1 MKTIMK
7 FRFAVLLCSFIF
19 CMYLPGCKKNM
30 YTPPELS
37 IGLVSD
43 ITFTIAKCNYTI
55 VSDGGKTISA
65 RGICWSTEQEP
76 TVEDF
81 KTADNTWAESF
92 TPIMTGLSFNTTYY
106 VRAYAAN
113 SEGTAY
119 SEEISFTTL
128 NPGLPNVT
136 TSAVTNITQTSAT
149 CGGNVT
155 NSGGTGVAVTARGLC
170 WSTNPNPTISNS
182 YSTNGSGLGTFS
194 YNITGLTYNTTYYV
208 RAYAVNPA
216 GIAYGN
222 EISFTAGQNVTTPI
236 VITNNPTNVSYT
248 SAALG
253 GNITNDGGSSVTARG
268 VCWGNAINP
277 TLSDN
282 FTNNGSGTGSYTSNI
297 NGLTPNTTYH
307 VRAFATNI
315 AGTSYGNDI
324 IFTTNA
330 LTLLTVS
337 TTMVT
342 DITHNS
348 ATSGGNITNDGGSL
362 ITARGVCWNT
372 TNNPVVIDYHTIDG
386 TGNGVFTSNITG
398 LLQGTTYYVRAYA
411 TNSVGTSYGDE
422 ISFTTVTL
430 PSLSTSTVSNITA
443 ISATSGGFISSD
455 GGSSITARGI
465 CWNTSASPTLNDDYT
480 IDGIGS
486 GSFISNLTGLS
497 QGGTYYVRAY
507 ATNSFGTAYGNEVS
521 FTTLDIGQNYQGG
534 IIAYILQPG
543 DPGYITN
550 ETHGLIAAPSDQ
562 STSIRWN
569 NGSNIVT
576 GAIGTALGTGNSNT
590 STIVSI
596 QGAGSYAAQLCYDLV
611 LGGYSDWY
619 LPSIDELNKLY
630 LNRIVIG
637 GFALSSYFSS
647 SEINYNTAWQI
658 SFNYG
663 NYATGYKYY
672 YYYVRAV
679 RSF

>member
-1 MKTIMK
+1 
-7 FRFAVLLCSFIF
+7 
-19 CMYLPGCKKNM
+19 MYLPGCKKNM

>member
-1 MKTIMK
+1 MKK
-7 FRFAVLLCSFIF
+7 FLL
-19 CMYLPGCKKNM
+19 L
-30 YTPPELS
+30 L
-37 IGLVSD
+37 IGLYGVVS
-43 ITFTIAKCNYTI
+43 CSS
-55 VSDGGKTISA
+55 SD
-65 RGICWSTEQEP
+65 EENP
-76 TVEDF
+76 TV
-81 KTADNTWAESF
+81 
-92 TPIMTGLSFNTTYY
+92 I
-106 VRAYAAN
+106 
-113 SEGTAY
+113 
-119 SEEISFTTL
+119 
-128 NPGLPNVT
+128 GLPILSTSINTVT
-136 TSAVTNITQTSAT
+136 STSAI
-149 CGGNVT
+149 
-155 NSGGTGVAVTARGLC
+155 SGGIITSDEGQAVTARGVV
-170 WSTNPNPTISNS
+170 WSTIQNPTISL
-182 YSTNGSGLGTFS
+182 TTKTVDGVGAGTFTS
-194 YNITGLTYNTTYYV
+194 H
-208 RAYAVNPA
+208 
-216 GIAYGN
+216 IA
-222 EISFTAGQNVTTPI
+222 ELAS
-236 VITNNPTNVSYT
+236 
-248 SAALG
+248 
-253 GNITNDGGSSVTARG
+253 
-268 VCWGNAINP
+268 
-277 TLSDN
+277 
-282 FTNNGSGTGSYTSNI
+282 
-297 NGLTPNTTYH
+297 H
-307 VRAFATNI
+307 
-315 AGTSYGNDI
+315 
-324 IFTTNA
+324 
-330 LTLLTVS
+330 
-337 TTMVT
+337 
-342 DITHNS
+342 
-348 ATSGGNITNDGGSL
+348 
-362 ITARGVCWNT
+362 
-372 TNNPVVIDYHTIDG
+372 
-386 TGNGVFTSNITG
+386 
-398 LLQGTTYYVRAYA
+398 TTYYVRAYA

>member
-1 MKTIMK
+1 MK